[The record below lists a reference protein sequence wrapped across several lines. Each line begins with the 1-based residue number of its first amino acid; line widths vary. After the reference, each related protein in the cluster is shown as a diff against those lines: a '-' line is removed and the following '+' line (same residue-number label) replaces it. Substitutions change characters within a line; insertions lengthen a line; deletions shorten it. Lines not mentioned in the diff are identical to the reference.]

1 MLLGSSQS
9 TTQNFDTVAVVVREI
24 LTHELRSN
32 LAVFLTLSISS
43 VVQTPYFEKMLLSL
57 SQSTTQGLDALA
69 VVIGEIST
77 HELQS
82 NLAFFLAL
90 SISTPFV
97 IQMPD
102 SVAKFKVKYHTK
114 FGCPSLCSL

>member
-9 TTQNFDTVAVVVREI
+9 TTQYFDTVAVVVREI

-102 SVAKFKVKYHTK
+102 FEKLLLS
-114 FGCPSLCSL
+114 SR